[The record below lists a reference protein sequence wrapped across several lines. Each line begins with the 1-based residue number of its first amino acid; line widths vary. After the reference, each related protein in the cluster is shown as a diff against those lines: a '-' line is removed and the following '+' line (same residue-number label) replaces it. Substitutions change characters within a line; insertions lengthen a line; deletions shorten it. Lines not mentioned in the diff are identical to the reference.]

1 MKLAYS
7 HTLQPRR
14 IAHQILTI
22 REDISGELINDL
34 KSIHLENVEIK
45 RYCVDKLKQGKD
57 IAEQGR
63 KLTRSDD
70 HEESSPLR
78 NKNYYEC
85 AIYITNFAI
94 DLVKLRSQRSP
105 LSVNFLD
112 DNIVALSDRV
122 AAMEPLDRFLHA
134 SKGPRALLEELYFHG
149 VSKGIVV
156 TEAGNLNSMK
166 IAQDIMN
173 VRVALATEASRV
185 LADLASNSRQY
196 YKMIKVSHFKQV
208 IRFR

>member
-1 MKLAYS
+1 M
-7 HTLQPRR
+7 
-14 IAHQILTI
+14 
-22 REDISGELINDL
+22 INDL
-34 KSIHLENVEIK
+34 KSIHLENLEIK

-70 HEESSPLR
+70 HEESTPLR

-94 DLVKLRSQRSP
+94 DLVKMQSQRSP
-105 LSVNFLD
+105 LSLKFLN
-112 DNIVALSDRV
+112 DNIDALSNRV

-134 SKGPRALLEELYFHG
+134 SKGPRALLEEIYFHG

-156 TEAGNLNSMK
+156 TDSGNLNSLK
-166 IAQDIMN
+166 IAQDIMAL
-173 VRVALATEASRV
+173 RLALATEASRI
-185 LADLASNSRQY
+185 LADMASNSRQY
-196 YKMIKVSHFKQV
+196 YKMIKVRLSAN
-208 IRFR
+208 